1 MGPHALAASVSVKF
15 GEEHSDQGD
24 FVKLTKD
31 LKRCVL

>member
-24 FVKLTKD
+24 FVKLIAGVDKP
-31 LKRCVL
+31 